1 MVQRSSVRRERL
13 LREFG
18 ANIRRWRKVNGTTAS
33 ELAERAFVT
42 RATLREIETGT
53 GTARTDSLLAVLM
66 ALGIADSIVS
76 AADPYNNSTARARI
90 DEILKKGGEL

>member
-1 MVQRSSVRRERL
+1 MVQRGSVRRERL

-18 ANIRRWRKVNGTTAS
+18 ANIRRWRKLNGTTAS

-42 RATLREIETGT
+42 RATLRDIETGT

-66 ALGIADSIVS
+66 ALGIADGIVT
-76 AADPYNNSTARARI
+76 AADPYNDSAARARI
-90 DEILKKGGEL
+90 DEMLKTGGEL